1 MGVQGT
7 LEYFSDLLS
16 SAKKKKRKQINTVAL
31 KIRMDCEGCARKVKK
46 VLSGV
51 KGAKSVEV
59 DLKQQK
65 ATVIGKVDPKK
76 VLKAAQSTKKKV
88 EMWPYLPYSLV
99 AHPYVSQAYDKKAP
113 PNMVRGIPVTAT
125 ISESTVDDRYTT
137 MFSDDNPHSCSI
149 IKLLFLSLGS
159 KSTQYDKD
167 DIFFNRIY

>member
-16 SAKKKKRKQINTVAL
+16 STKKKKKKQTQTVAL
-31 KIRMDCEGCARKVKK
+31 KIRMDCEGCARKVKH

-51 KGAKSVEV
+51 KGAKSVDV

-65 ATVIGKVDPKK
+65 ATVTGYVEPKK

-88 EMWPYLPYSLV
+88 ELWPYVPYTMV

-113 PNMVRGIPVTAT
+113 PNMVRKVADTSN
-125 ISESTVDDRYTT
+125 ISETTVDDTYVQ
-137 MFSDDNPHSCSI
+137 MFSDENPNACSI
-149 IKLLFLSLGS
+149 M
-159 KSTQYDKD
+159 
-167 DIFFNRIY
+167 